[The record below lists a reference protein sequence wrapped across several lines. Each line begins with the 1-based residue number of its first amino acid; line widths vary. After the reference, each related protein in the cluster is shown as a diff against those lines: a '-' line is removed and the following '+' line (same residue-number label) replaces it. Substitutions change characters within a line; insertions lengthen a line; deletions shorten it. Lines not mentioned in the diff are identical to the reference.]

1 MVRARGPVRPLARC
15 ITLGIA
21 SRAVRNI
28 TRRKVRVLLAVVAI
42 SVSMA
47 IMVSIPAGLNAS
59 QSAVEQLNDQMTVD
73 YAAQAAEIESTSSL
87 IEVGNTGGTSDQG
100 GSMGRPDSG
109 SASVVNAT
117 VMDTVDALDGVR
129 SAIPY
134 VSMTEGMPSR
144 DDFFGGSGGTFPTEG
159 GAPPG
164 GMNGTLPD
172 MTSMRSMLSQVVK
185 VLGVTLTGDS
195 IDNCSVL
202 PATILDGRNLDLGE
216 TGAVL
221 LTENLT
227 AYYDTELGGTVTIQ
241 NTTFTVVGI
250 YQNTTAMGNRT
261 VYMSIADARDI
272 YGMGTSASYLY
283 VYADSSDDVA
293 TIASA
298 IKLAYSDLTVST
310 MADRLAQLTAL
321 QQMSEQTLSSAQ
333 TTLQQTESTGTQL
346 MIIAVV
352 ATGLIIL
359 FVMLYTVKERTKE
372 IGVLKT
378 MGFSKRAVITQFVL
392 EGTIVAAIA
401 GAVGAAAGWVSSST
415 LSSLL
420 LPSSTTGEQTARGV
434 QQLASLAIQPDLGW
448 VLIAFGLVVAMGALG
463 SMYPAWRASR
473 TRPVEALK
481 NE

>member
-1 MVRARGPVRPLARC
+1 MRPFARC

-28 TRRKVRVLLAVVAI
+28 ARRKVRVLLAVVAI

-59 QSAVEQLNDQMTVD
+59 QSAVEQLNDQMGVD
-73 YAAQAAEIESTSSL
+73 YATQAAEIENTSSL
-87 IEVGNTGGTSDQG
+87 IEVGNTGSSTSQQG
-100 GSMGRPDSG
+100 GEMSRSSSG
-109 SASVVNAT
+109 SSSEINET
-117 VMDTVDALDGVR
+117 VMETVEALDGVE
-129 SAIPY
+129 SVIPY

-144 DDFFGGSGGTFPTEG
+144 DDFFGGGNGTMPSGGV
-159 GAPPG
+159 PPS
-164 GMNGTLPD
+164 GMNGTMPD
-172 MTSMRSMLSQVVK
+172 MTSMRNMLSDVVK
-185 VLGVTLTGDS
+185 VLGVTLTENAIS
-195 IDNCSVL
+195 NYSVL
-202 PATILDGRNLDLGE
+202 PTTILEGRNLYANE
-216 TGAVL
+216 TGSVL

-241 NTTFTVVGI
+241 NQTFTVVGI
-250 YQNTTAMGNRT
+250 YQNTSTMGNRT
-261 VYMSIADARDI
+261 VFMSIADAQEI
-272 YGMGTSASYLY
+272 YAMGTSVSYLY
-283 VYADSSDDVA
+283 VYAENSDDVS

-298 IKLAYSDLTVST
+298 IKLAYSDVTVST

-321 QQMSEQTLSSAQ
+321 QEMSEKTLSNAE
-333 TTLQQTESTGTQL
+333 TTLQQTQNTATQL

-378 MGFSKRAVITQFVL
+378 LGFSKRAVIAQFVL

-401 GAVGAAAGWVSSST
+401 GAVGAAIGWISSST

-420 LPSSTTGEQTARGV
+420 LPSSTTEQAGRGV
-434 QQLASLAIQPDLGW
+434 QQASSLAIQPDLTW
-448 VLIAFGLVVAMGALG
+448 VAIAFLLVVAMGAVG